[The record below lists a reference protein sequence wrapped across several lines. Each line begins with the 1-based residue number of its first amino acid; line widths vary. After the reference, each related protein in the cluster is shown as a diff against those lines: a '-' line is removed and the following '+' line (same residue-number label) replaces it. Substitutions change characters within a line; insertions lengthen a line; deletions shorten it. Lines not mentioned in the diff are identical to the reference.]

1 MADLVIPDNWFVAGT
16 TVDGVYRNLEA
27 QLATIFRHRV
37 ERPTPDT
44 LVIRHQNAP
53 GWWWVKSG
61 QTATIR
67 GIDVEGGA
75 RFTAAGRTSEAAVAV
90 IHRAL
95 GVPDGTG
102 TPQTA

>member
-1 MADLVIPDNWFVAGT
+1 MANLVIPDNWFVAGT
-16 TVDGVYRNLEA
+16 TVEGMYRTLEA

-37 ERPTPDT
+37 ERPTPDS
-44 LVIRHQNAP
+44 LVVRHQNAP

-75 RFTAAGRTSEAAVAV
+75 RFTAAGRTSDAAVVV
-90 IHRAL
+90 IHRAF
-95 GVPDGTG
+95 GVPDDTG
-102 TPQTA
+102 PPPTA